1 MLCSS
6 GARTETAL
14 AILKFRVNREERPF
28 ALRTEQTASRMLALQ
43 SKKNYME
50 KRKFGKTDMEF
61 SVLGFGGAEIGYN
74 ANQTQAEVDEL
85 LNSALDAGL
94 NVIDTAAAYKTSEE
108 LIGNAVGKRRKDFYL
123 LTKCG
128 ALEAFTKS
136 DWSKKGILE
145 TIETSLRN
153 LKTDY
158 LDIAQLHSCD
168 SETLKRGEAIEGL
181 QRAVEKGYTRFIGY
195 SGDNEDAQ
203 TALEMDVFDALQT
216 SVSIADQAAIDGNI
230 KLALEKNIGVIA
242 KRPIANAVW
251 RHSSKPDESYHHEY
265 WDRIQKLEYS
275 FLDKSLEDS
284 TAMALR
290 FTLSIPGVD
299 TMIVGTTKP
308 GRWSENAKYIAEG
321 NLSGEE
327 FEAIRMRWQEV
338 GGEDW
343 KQMT

>member
-1 MLCSS
+1 
-6 GARTETAL
+6 
-14 AILKFRVNREERPF
+14 
-28 ALRTEQTASRMLALQ
+28 
-43 SKKNYME
+43 ME

-74 ANQTQAEVDEL
+74 AKQTQEEVNDL

-108 LIGNAVGKRRKDFYL
+108 LIGNAVGKRRNDYYL

-128 ALEAFTKS
+128 ALDAFTRS

-145 TIETSLRN
+145 TIESSLRN

-168 SETLKRGEAIEGL
+168 AEILRRGEVIEGL

-195 SGDNEDAQ
+195 SGDNEDAK
-203 TALEMDVFDALQT
+203 TALEMDVFDSLQT
-216 SVSIADQAAIDGNI
+216 SVSIADQTPIDGNI
-230 KLALEKNIGVIA
+230 KLAKEKNIGVIA

-265 WDRIQKLEYS
+265 WDRIQKLNYS
-275 FLDKSLEDS
+275 FLNKSLEEA

-290 FTLSIPGVD
+290 FTMTIPGVD

-308 GRWSENAKYIAEG
+308 GRWSENADYVSEG
-321 NLSGEE
+321 NLSDEE
-327 FEAIRMRWQEV
+327 FEAIRDRWREV
-338 GGEDW
+338 ADESWIG
-343 KQMT
+343 MT